1 MSKYYSDGS
10 PTEAATD
17 PNPVYLTQA
26 EADALYASI
35 GAVGGGPVSSASFAQ
50 SASVALIAI
59 TANSASYAA
68 LAGQA
73 ASASVAILA
82 LTANSASYAALAG
95 QAVSA
100 SFAQSASFATQAG
113 FAQSASYAAFA
124 GALTGGG
131 GGADPWTGIK
141 LPAAFT
147 ASATS
152 HVKVTGMSFSATTSV
167 YYLVD
172 LVGTYQTAA
181 TTTGIAAALD
191 VPAGATVMGINQTV
205 TSATAQGGAEQVADA
220 TTTGATTGT
229 RAANTDT
236 PIQSR
241 WLVSMGGTAGVIELM
256 IRSEVAAS
264 NAILRVPTL
273 LMYRT
278 F

>member
-1 MSKYYSDGS
+1 MSKYYSDGT

-50 SASVALIAI
+50 SASIA
-59 TANSASYAA
+59 T
-68 LAGQA
+68 
-73 ASASVAILA
+73 LA
-82 LTANSASYAALAG
+82 LTANSASYAALSG

-147 ASATS
+147 VSATS
-152 HVKVTGMSFSATTSV
+152 HVKVTDMSFSATTSV

-172 LVGTYQTAA
+172 LVGTYRTAA

-191 VPAGATVMGINQTV
+191 VPAGATIMGINKTL
-205 TSATAQGGAEQVADA
+205 TSATALGGAEQVADA

-241 WLVSMGGTAGVIELM
+241 WLVAMGGTPGVIELM
-256 IRSEVAAS
+256 IRSEVGTS
-264 NAILRVPTL
+264 NVILRVPTL

>member
-1 MSKYYSDGS
+1 MSKYYLDGT
-10 PTEAATD
+10 PTESAID
-17 PNPVYLTQA
+17 PNPVYLTQT

-73 ASASVAILA
+73 ASAS
-82 LTANSASYAALAG
+82 
-95 QAVSA
+95 
-100 SFAQSASFATQAG
+100 FAQSASFAAQAG

-131 GGADPWTGIK
+131 GSDPWTGIK
-141 LPAAFT
+141 LAAAFT

-181 TTTGIAAALD
+181 TTAGIAAALD
-191 VPAGATVMGINQTV
+191 VPAGATVMGITQTV

-236 PIQSR
+236 PIQSK